1 MQKAIIEEIEGK
13 LRLVEAENKQLQE
26 LNRKLTDD
34 LMRYTYK
41 DKLKEAQYIIEGQ
54 YNTLLTPQ
62 KYKYL
67 LDESKHDLSNLFRT
81 GVPESHG
88 L

>member
-1 MQKAIIEEIEGK
+1 METPTSPSVIVVQKAIIEEVESK
-13 LRLVEAENKQLQE
+13 LRLVEIENKQLHE

-41 DKLKEAQYIIEGQ
+41 DKLKEAQYIIEGH

-62 KYKYL
+62 
-67 LDESKHDLSNLFRT
+67 
-81 GVPESHG
+81 
-88 L
+88 

>member
-1 MQKAIIEEIEGK
+1 METPTSPSVIVVQKAIIEEVEFK
-13 LRLVEAENKQLQE
+13 LRLVEIENKQLHE

-41 DKLKEAQYIIEGQ
+41 DKLKEAQYIIEGH

-62 KYKYL
+62 
-67 LDESKHDLSNLFRT
+67 
-81 GVPESHG
+81 
-88 L
+88 

>member
-1 MQKAIIEEIEGK
+1 VQKAIIEEIESK
-13 LRLVEAENKQLQE
+13 LALVEAENKQLQE

-54 YNTLLTPQ
+54 YNSLLVPQ

-67 LDESKHDLSNLFRT
+67 LDESKTRI
-81 GVPESHG
+81 
-88 L
+88 

>member
-1 MQKAIIEEIEGK
+1 LETPTSPSVIVVQKAIIEEVESK
-13 LRLVEAENKQLQE
+13 LRLVEIENKQLHE

-41 DKLKEAQYIIEGQ
+41 DKLKEAQYIIEGH

-62 KYKYL
+62 
-67 LDESKHDLSNLFRT
+67 
-81 GVPESHG
+81 
-88 L
+88 